1 MKVNVFMP
9 TCLTGL
15 NGAALWLAQ
24 APGQARRLRI
34 VRQTCPIRRLK
45 IVPYRIDL

>member
-15 NGAALWLAQ
+15 NGAGLWLSQ
-24 APGQARRLRI
+24 PPDQARRLRI
-34 VRQTCPIRRLK
+34 VRQKCPIRRLK

>member
-15 NGAALWLAQ
+15 NGAALWLPQ
-24 APGQARRLRI
+24 TPGQARRLRI
-34 VRQTCPIRRLK
+34 VRQTCPIRHLN

>member
-15 NGAALWLAQ
+15 NGVALWLPQ
-24 APGQARRLRI
+24 PPDQARRLRI
-34 VRQTCPIRRLK
+34 VRQKRPIRCFN
-45 IVPYRIDL
+45 IVSYRIDL